1 MLFRI
6 VHFLFVGSC
15 YDVTMPLR
23 RLIRRENYCTWLS
36 VAGTIKHR
44 LLIKTVDPKLSGKMD
59 TDQALPCNVEK
70 LINACVIAKEYSYS
84 PYSKFRVG
92 AALLTATDEII
103 TGCNVENVSY
113 GLAICAERT
122 ALVKA
127 VSEGHK
133 KFKAIAVTTDV
144 KTTFTYP
151 CGACRQFMAEFGDFD
166 VYLVSVDGKVRK
178 STVND
183 LLPFSFQQK
192 DLHEGQENNDLNSA
206 N

>member
-1 MLFRI
+1 M
-6 VHFLFVGSC
+6 
-15 YDVTMPLR
+15 
-23 RLIRRENYCTWLS
+23 
-36 VAGTIKHR
+36 
-44 LLIKTVDPKLSGKMD
+44 LIKTVELKPSRKMD
-59 TDQALPCNVEK
+59 TDQALPNNVEE
-70 LINACVIAKEYSYS
+70 LINACVKAKAYSYS

-144 KTTFTYP
+144 ATTFTYP

-166 VYLVSVDGKVRK
+166 VYLVSVDGRMRK
-178 STVND
+178 CTVND
-183 LLPFSFQQK
+183 ILPFSFQPK
-192 DLHEGQENNDLNSA
+192 DLHEGQERNDLKNA

>member
-1 MLFRI
+1 
-6 VHFLFVGSC
+6 
-15 YDVTMPLR
+15 
-23 RLIRRENYCTWLS
+23 
-36 VAGTIKHR
+36 
-44 LLIKTVDPKLSGKMD
+44 MD
-59 TDQALPCNVEK
+59 SDQALPCNVQK
-70 LINACVIAKEYSYS
+70 LIDASVKAKEYSYS

-92 AALLTATDEII
+92 AALLTDTDEII

-144 KTTFTYP
+144 ATTFTYP

-166 VYLVSVDGKVRK
+166 VYLVSADGRVEK

-183 LLPFSFQQK
+183 VLPFSFQQK
-192 DLHEGQENNDLNSA
+192 DLHEGQGNNDLKSA